1 MALIYRRETM
11 KVLINGCNG
20 KMGQVLSRLVAET
33 VDIEVS
39 CGVDSIP
46 DRIKNTYPV
55 YASLAEVRETIDVII
70 DFSNHSSTEVLI
82 NFCIANKL
90 PLVICTTG
98 HTPEEMELILNA
110 SKLIPVFKS
119 ANMSLGVNLIIS
131 LAKQAA
137 KTLYE
142 DFDIEIIEK
151 HHNQKL
157 DSPSGTALMIA
168 DSINDALDKEYSYTY
183 GRHSKL
189 QKREKKEIGIHA
201 IRGGS
206 IVGEHQVIFASGGEV
221 IEVNHSALSRDVF
234 GYGALRASKL
244 IYDKQ
249 NGLYNMDDILK
260 K

>member
-1 MALIYRRETM
+1 MRIL
-11 KVLINGCNG
+11 LNGCNG
-20 KMGQVLSRLVAET
+20 RMGQVISRLVAET
-33 VDIEVS
+33 SDMEIS
-39 CGVDSIP
+39 CGVDSLP
-46 DRIKNTYPV
+46 DRIKNTYTV
-55 YASLAEVRETIDVII
+55 YPSLAEVRETIDVII
-70 DFSNHSSTEVLI
+70 DFSNHSSTEGLI
-82 NFCIANKL
+82 NYSIANKL
-90 PLVICTTG
+90 PLVLCTTG
-98 HTPEEMELILNA
+98 HTPEEIESILKA
-110 SKLIPVFKS
+110 SKIIPIFKS

-137 KTLYE
+137 QTLYE

-168 DSINDALDKEYSYTY
+168 DSINDALNKEYTY
-183 GRHSKL
+183 NYERHSKL

-201 IRGGS
+201 IRGGA
-206 IVGEHQVIFASGGEV
+206 IVGEHQVIFAGGGEV
-221 IEVNHSALSRDVF
+221 IEINHSALSRDVF

-244 IYDKQ
+244 ICNKQ